1 MEFLEENSFAH
12 LLSLIKIEMNPLRR
26 RSLPLPERRVE
37 SSCSLKGTLCL
48 SDLPRQGTPFKPLPE
63 ASPSAFASGSRG
75 ISFLLQVAEQQ
86 GLVGEVLGIRQGS
99 FLDPA
104 GSPSSSHLL
113 PRSLSIAELLGKSPP
128 HEGNW
133 SVLGPSVLSPHLGN
147 LTLAKL
153 RDLAWS
159 LACC

>member
-1 MEFLEENSFAH
+1 MERAKEEEKTNTTLIKHSESKSERFTQRARKGEMEFLEENSFAH

-75 ISFLLQVAEQQ
+75 ISFLL
-86 GLVGEVLGIRQGS
+86 
-99 FLDPA
+99 
-104 GSPSSSHLL
+104 
-113 PRSLSIAELLGKSPP
+113 
-128 HEGNW
+128 
-133 SVLGPSVLSPHLGN
+133 
-147 LTLAKL
+147 
-153 RDLAWS
+153 
-159 LACC
+159 